1 MNGRIGVNKHQL
13 ALQVLKKTAFAGA
26 AMLACA
32 GVQAQT
38 TVYSFGTQIG
48 SPYATTFQPS
58 DTFATLSMTTVDS
71 MHYLFDLRA
80 TSNFN
85 ALFGAPAATIH
96 RVAFNTSNVD
106 PLPGSVRLASGST
119 WGVGH
124 IYYTT
129 QDAELGGVVFDFTEG
144 WGNASTN
151 PNSQLTSGERVVW
164 ESSFANPTSF
174 NAPPFAL
181 KVFGLG
187 NSGTGSAWYV
197 PTVSAIPEPQTYGM
211 LLAGLGLLGFVARRR
226 ERKAA
231 AVA

>member
-1 MNGRIGVNKHQL
+1 MKKHRQ
-13 ALQVLKKTAFAGA
+13 ALPVLKKTAFAAA
-26 AMLACA
+26 AMLACV

-38 TVYSFGTQIG
+38 TVYSFGTQIS
-48 SPYATTFQPS
+48 SPYSTTFQPS
-58 DTFATLSMTTVDS
+58 DTFATLSVTTMDS
-71 MHYLFDLRA
+71 MRYVFDLQA

-85 ALFGAPAATIH
+85 ALFGAPTATIH
-96 RVAFNTSNVD
+96 RVGFNTSNVD
-106 PLPGSVRLASGST
+106 PLPGSVRLASGGT

-124 IYYTT
+124 VYYSTR
-129 QDAELGGVVFDFTEG
+129 DFELGGLVFDFAEG

-164 ESSFANPTSF
+164 ESSFASPTSF
-174 NAPPFAL
+174 NAPPFAI

-187 NSGTGSAWYV
+187 NSGTGGAWYV
-197 PTVSAIPEPQTYGM
+197 PTVSAIPEPETYGM
-211 LLAGLGLLGFVARRR
+211 LLAGLGLLGFAARRR